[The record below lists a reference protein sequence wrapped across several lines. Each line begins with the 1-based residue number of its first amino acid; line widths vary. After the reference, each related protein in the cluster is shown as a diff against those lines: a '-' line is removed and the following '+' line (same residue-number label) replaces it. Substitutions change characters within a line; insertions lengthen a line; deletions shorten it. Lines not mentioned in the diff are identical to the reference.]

1 MSIIDECMETL
12 ATQLLEV
19 MHKKNWSIAV
29 AADFMCVRKDKLA
42 EIVNH
47 KTKNVSLKVLSQ
59 IADSLDRS
67 VSSLICPEVAEKE
80 TQLREKALL
89 LRQMQDNLDKL
100 KKVV

>member
-1 MSIIDECMETL
+1 MSKIDECMEIL

-19 MHKKNWSIAV
+19 MHKNNWSIAV
-29 AADFMCVRKDKLA
+29 AADLMGVRRDKIG
-42 EIVNH
+42 EIVNR
-47 KTKNVSLKVLSQ
+47 KTDNVSLKVLAR

-67 VSSLICPEVAEKE
+67 VASLICPEAAKKE
-80 TQLREKALL
+80 TWCREKALL